1 MKRALPAGLL
11 VLFLFS
17 LAQAQFTADRMFGYM
32 DRNRDGVIDR
42 SESERMPGPFRDA
55 LRAMRIDTSR
65 GIDKATLERAWP
77 RMQEEMRA
85 ARDRE
90 ASGGGRSSYSR
101 DGRSSYSRDG
111 RSSYSSRGSSD
122 SRSSYYSRSG
132 SSYGRDDGRSSSSR
146 PDPRQQE
153 KSKPKTKRP
162 PKRKPQPRITVDLPT
177 KFSEVD
183 ANRDGQIGLYEW
195 DRAKYKEF
203 FAMDKNHDG
212 FLTPR
217 ELTTTTV
224 AAAPSPR
231 TRSTSRDSS
240 TPSRSPAPS
249 SGSQPASGSLTQEKF
264 DPESSD
270 GRRASYVFRSLDR
283 NKDGSLT
290 AEEWQRSQST
300 RRDFERANVKPP
312 LPANLEQFAGIY
324 LAVRKAGGGGRRR

>member
-1 MKRALPAGLL
+1 MKRTLPVGLL
-11 VLFLFS
+11 VLFLTSF
-17 LAQAQFTADRMFGYM
+17 AQAQFTADRMFGYM

-42 SESERMPGPFRDA
+42 SEAERMPGPFRDA

-90 ASGGGRSSYSR
+90 ASGGGRSSYSSR
-101 DGRSSYSRDG
+101 GGSSY
-111 RSSYSSRGSSD
+111 YSRGSSD
-122 SRSSYYSRSG
+122 GRSSYYSRSG
-132 SSYGRDDGRSSSSR
+132 SSYGRYDPRSSSSSR
-146 PDPRQQE
+146 PDPRQQQE

-183 ANRDGQIGLYEW
+183 TNKDGQIGLYEW

-203 FAMDKNHDG
+203 FEMDKNHDG

-217 ELTTTTV
+217 ELTTTV
-224 AAAPSPR
+224 AAAPAPR
-231 TRSTSRDSS
+231 TRSTGRETS

-249 SGSQPASGSLTQEKF
+249 SGSSPKPASGSITPEKF
-264 DPESSD
+264 DPDTSD

-290 AEEWQRSQST
+290 EEEWQRSQST

-312 LPANLEQFAGIY
+312 LPAKLEQFAGLY
-324 LAVRKAGGGGRRR
+324 LAVRKAGGGNRRR

>member
-1 MKRALPAGLL
+1 MKRTLPAGLL
-11 VLFLFS
+11 VLFLTS

-42 SESERMPGPFRDA
+42 SEAERMPGPFRDA

-90 ASGGGRSSYSR
+90 ASGGGRSGYSR
-101 DGRSSYSRDG
+101 DGRSSY
-111 RSSYSSRGSSD
+111 YSRGSSD
-122 SRSSYYSRSG
+122 GRSSYYSRSG
-132 SSYGRDDGRSSSSR
+132 SSYGRYDPRSSSSSSR
-146 PDPRQQE
+146 PDSRQQE

-183 ANRDGQIGLYEW
+183 TNKDGQIGLYEW

-203 FAMDKNHDG
+203 FEMDKNHDG

-224 AAAPSPR
+224 AAAPAPR
-231 TRSTSRDSS
+231 TRSTRRESS
-240 TPSRSPAPS
+240 TTSRSPASS
-249 SGSQPASGSLTQEKF
+249 SGSTPKPASGSITLEKF
-264 DPESSD
+264 DPDSSD

-283 NKDGSLT
+283 DKDGSLT
-290 AEEWQRSQST
+290 EEEWQRSQST

-312 LPANLEQFAGIY
+312 LPAKLEQFAGLY
-324 LAVRKAGGGGRRR
+324 LAVRKARGGRR

>member
-1 MKRALPAGLL
+1 MKRTLPAGLL
-11 VLFLFS
+11 VLFLTS

-42 SESERMPGPFRDA
+42 NEAERMPGPFRDA
-55 LRAMRIDTSR
+55 LRAMRIDTR
-65 GIDKATLERAWP
+65 NGIDKATLERAWP

-90 ASGGGRSSYSR
+90 ASGGGRSGYSR
-101 DGRSSYSRDG
+101 DGRSSY
-111 RSSYSSRGSSD
+111 YSRGGD
-122 SRSSYYSRSG
+122 SRSSYYSRGGDSR
-132 SSYGRDDGRSSSSR
+132 SYGRDDGRSSSSR

-183 ANRDGQIGLYEW
+183 ANKDGQIGLYEW

-217 ELTTTTV
+217 ELTVTTV
-224 AAAPSPR
+224 AAAPAPR
-231 TRSTSRDSS
+231 TRSTGRESS
-240 TPSRSPAPS
+240 T
-249 SGSQPASGSLTQEKF
+249 
-264 DPESSD
+264 
-270 GRRASYVFRSLDR
+270 
-283 NKDGSLT
+283 
-290 AEEWQRSQST
+290 
-300 RRDFERANVKPP
+300 
-312 LPANLEQFAGIY
+312 
-324 LAVRKAGGGGRRR
+324 AV